1 VKANELSKTLK
12 KLTKLLDTFGNSELN
27 DVFDELLKL
36 KKNNNTEVRDN
47 KKDNNIE
54 YKEIQ
59 KIIKQLNN
67 LDQNGKEK
75 YLNNEIMDTRKVL
88 LAIASELNIPSL
100 SNQNKEG
107 IKYSILKNYER
118 ANMDK
123 SIQSTRK
130 K

>member
-1 VKANELSKTLK
+1 MKANELSKTLK
-12 KLTKLLDTFGNSELN
+12 KLTKILDAFGNNELN
-27 DVFDELLKL
+27 DVVDELLEL
-36 KKNNNTEVRDN
+36 KKNNNSEVRNN
-47 KKDNNIE
+47 KKDDDIE

-59 KIIKQLNN
+59 RIIKKLNS
-67 LDQNGKEK
+67 LDASGKEK
-75 YLNNEIMDTRKVL
+75 YLNNEIIDTRKVL
-88 LAIASELNIPSL
+88 LAIASELNISSL

>member
-12 KLTKLLDTFGNSELN
+12 KLTKILDAFGNNELN
-27 DVFDELLKL
+27 DVVDELLEL
-36 KKNNNTEVRDN
+36 KKNNNSEVRNN
-47 KKDNNIE
+47 KKDDDIE

-59 KIIKQLNN
+59 RIIKKLNS
-67 LDQNGKEK
+67 LDASGKEK
-75 YLNNEIMDTRKVL
+75 YLNNEIIDTRKVL
-88 LAIASELNIPSL
+88 LAIASELNISSL